1 MLFYAYFFSEEF
13 SSKFYSHNS
22 QLTKKKMERGSATSA
37 SSLLTSF
44 ACACLG
50 AFATIKITQRLLKR
64 EREFPLLAWGTTSKN
79 AKLNESSVRFQQ
91 TRDRFDDVMEN
102 ERREG
107 GGQAGSSSSSS
118 STTTTRTTTARNDL
132 EAIAGF
138 EAAAAYAATRIAE
151 GAVPEDCILELYGI
165 YKQATKGDCDVR
177 VRPTRLDVK
186 GYAKFTEWMK
196 HKGMTKVDACRMYV
210 RVLESRLDDL
220 ELLPSPKKKSGGGG
234 SGKSGGGAFGRSQST
249 MRRLEGE
256 DGEGEEEGEE
266 TSLIKAAKEG
276 DFDKLLKCLRA
287 GADANQRDAK
297 GRTPLMF
304 AADTGD
310 VAITIQL
317 MQLDADIGATDEK
330 GKTALHYAAIC
341 EQVDV
346 AEVLLEAGADPE
358 VRDANG
364 TSASDLGVYELVKK
378 KANGEL
384 ASLDDNINDNVE
396 GDEEVSEE
404 EEEDFDLEEI
414 ERQALEKM
422 AAESIA

>member
-1 MLFYAYFFSEEF
+1 
-13 SSKFYSHNS
+13 
-22 QLTKKKMERGSATSA
+22 MENRGSATSA

-50 AFATIKITQRLLKR
+50 AFATIKITQRFLKE

-107 GGQAGSSSSSS
+107 GGQAGSSTTT
-118 STTTTRTTTARNDL
+118 TTTTRTTTARNDL

-266 TSLIKAAKEG
+266 TSLIKAAKDG

-317 MQLDADIGATDEK
+317 MQLDADIGAVDDK
-330 GKTALHYAAIC
+330 GKTALHYATIC

-364 TSASDLGVYELVKK
+364 SSASDLGVYELVKK

-384 ASLDDNINDNVE
+384 VSVDNRE
-396 GDEEVSEE
+396 DERIEEEEE

-422 AAESIA
+422 AEKENSIA

>member
-13 SSKFYSHNS
+13 LKILLT
-22 QLTKKKMERGSATSA
+22 QLTIHKKKMERGSATSA

-107 GGQAGSSSSSS
+107 GGQAGSSFSSS

-384 ASLDDNINDNVE
+384 ASLDDNSNDNVE

>member
-1 MLFYAYFFSEEF
+1 
-13 SSKFYSHNS
+13 
-22 QLTKKKMERGSATSA
+22 MENRGSATSA

-50 AFATIKITQRLLKR
+50 AFATIKITQRFFRK
-64 EREFPLLAWGTTSKN
+64 EKEFPLLAWGTSKN
-79 AKLNESSVRFQQ
+79 NGAKLNESSVRFQQ

-107 GGQAGSSSSSS
+107 GGQAGSSSS
-118 STTTTRTTTARNDL
+118 TTTTRTTTARKDL

-165 YKQATKGDCDVR
+165 YKQATKGDCDVK

-186 GYAKFTEWMK
+186 KYAKFTEWMK

-210 RVLESRLDDL
+210 QILESRLDDL
-220 ELLPSPKKKSGGGG
+220 ELLPSPKKSDG
-234 SGKSGGGAFGRSQST
+234 SASKSGGGAFGRSQST
-249 MRRLEGE
+249 MRRLKGE
-256 DGEGEEEGEE
+256 DGEIDEEEE

-310 VAITIQL
+310 VAIAIQL
-317 MQLDADIGATDEK
+317 MQLDADIGAADEK

-384 ASLDDNINDNVE
+384 ASLDNNSNNNSE
-396 GDEEVSEE
+396 GDKEASEE
-404 EEEDFDLEEI
+404 EDEDFDLEEI

>member
-1 MLFYAYFFSEEF
+1 MCVILRLLFYYFFSVEASLF
-13 SSKFYSHNS
+13 SRV
-22 QLTKKKMERGSATSA
+22 KKKEMENRGSATSA

-50 AFATIKITQRLLKR
+50 AFATIKITQRFLKE

-107 GGQAGSSSSSS
+107 GGQAGSSTTT
-118 STTTTRTTTARNDL
+118 TTTTRTTTARNDL

-220 ELLPSPKKKSGGGG
+220 ELLPSPKKKSGGSG

-266 TSLIKAAKEG
+266 TSLIKAAKDG

-384 ASLDDNINDNVE
+384 ASLDDNSNDNVE

>member
-1 MLFYAYFFSEEF
+1 VCVLFYAYFFLR
-13 SSKFYSHNS
+13 SSS
-22 QLTKKKMERGSATSA
+22 QKKIKRMENRGSATTSA

-50 AFATIKITQRLLKR
+50 AFATIKITQSILKK

-79 AKLNESSVRFQQ
+79 VKLNESSVRFQQ
-91 TRDRFDDVMEN
+91 TRDRFDDVLEN

-107 GGQAGSSSSSS
+107 GGQAGSSSS
-118 STTTTRTTTARNDL
+118 TTTRTTTARNDL

-364 TSASDLGVYELVKK
+364 TSPSDLGVYELVKK

-384 ASLDDNINDNVE
+384 ASLDDNSNDNVE

>member
-1 MLFYAYFFSEEF
+1 
-13 SSKFYSHNS
+13 
-22 QLTKKKMERGSATSA
+22 MENRGSATSA

-50 AFATIKITQRLLKR
+50 AFATIKITQRFFRK
-64 EREFPLLAWGTTSKN
+64 EKEFPLLAWGTSKN
-79 AKLNESSVRFQQ
+79 NGAKLNESSVRFQQ

-107 GGQAGSSSSSS
+107 GGQASSST
-118 STTTTRTTTARNDL
+118 TTTTRTTTARKDL

-165 YKQATKGDCDVR
+165 YKQATKGDCDVK

-186 GYAKFTEWMK
+186 KYAKFTEWMK

-210 RVLESRLDDL
+210 QVLESRLDDL
-220 ELLPSPKKKSGGGG
+220 ELLPSPKKSDG
-234 SGKSGGGAFGRSQST
+234 SASKSGGGAFGRSQST
-249 MRRLEGE
+249 MRRLKGE
-256 DGEGEEEGEE
+256 DGEIDEEEE

-310 VAITIQL
+310 VAIAIQL
-317 MQLDADIGATDEK
+317 MQLDADIGAADEK

-384 ASLDDNINDNVE
+384 ASLDNNSNNNSE
-396 GDEEVSEE
+396 GDKEASEE
-404 EEEDFDLEEI
+404 EDEDFDLEEI

>member
-1 MLFYAYFFSEEF
+1 VLFYAYFFSEEF
-13 SSKFYSHNS
+13 SSKFTKH
-22 QLTKKKMERGSATSA
+22 TTHKKKMERGSATSA

-79 AKLNESSVRFQQ
+79 VKLNESSVRFQQ

-118 STTTTRTTTARNDL
+118 TTTTTRTTTARNDL

-196 HKGMTKVDACRMYV
+196 HKGMAKVDACRMYV

-220 ELLPSPKKKSGGGG
+220 ELLPSPKKKSGG

-384 ASLDDNINDNVE
+384 ASLDDNSNDNVE

>member
-1 MLFYAYFFSEEF
+1 MTST
-13 SSKFYSHNS
+13 SSPSS
-22 QLTKKKMERGSATSA
+22 LATSFA
-37 SSLLTSF
+37 GAFLTSF
-44 ACACLG
+44 LA
-50 AFATIKITQRLLKR
+50 IKLYRRVRMKE
-64 EREFPLLAWGTTSKN
+64 ERTFPLLSWGTSN
-79 AKLNESSVRFQQ
+79 ERKLNESSVAFQQ
-91 TRDRFDDVMEN
+91 TRDRFDDV
-102 ERREG
+102 G
-107 GGQAGSSSSSS
+107 GRTTTTSSSSSS
-118 STTTTRTTTARNDL
+118 SAPTNTRSDL

-165 YKQATKGDCDVR
+165 YKQATKGDCDVK
-177 VRPTRLDVK
+177 VRPTRLDIK

-196 HKGMTKVDACRMYV
+196 HKGMTRVDACRMYV

-220 ELLPSPKKKSGGGG
+220 ELLPSPKKKSNTTNGG
-234 SGKSGGGAFGRSQST
+234 GGGAFGRSQST

-256 DGEGEEEGEE
+256 DGKEEEREEE
-266 TSLIKAAKEG
+266 TSLLKAAKEG

-317 MQLDADIGATDEK
+317 MQLDADIGAVDDK
-330 GKTALHYAAIC
+330 GKTALHYATIC

-364 TSASDLGVYELVKK
+364 SSASDLGVYELVKK

-384 ASLDDNINDNVE
+384 VSVDNREDERVE
-396 GDEEVSEE
+396 EEEE

-422 AAESIA
+422 AEKENSIA

>member
-1 MLFYAYFFSEEF
+1 MKEER
-13 SSKFYSHNS
+13 
-22 QLTKKKMERGSATSA
+22 T
-37 SSLLTSF
+37 
-44 ACACLG
+44 
-50 AFATIKITQRLLKR
+50 
-64 EREFPLLAWGTTSKN
+64 FPLLSWGTSN
-79 AKLNESSVRFQQ
+79 ERKLNESSVAFQQ
-91 TRDRFDDVMEN
+91 TRDRFDDV
-102 ERREG
+102 G
-107 GGQAGSSSSSS
+107 GRTTTSSSSSS
-118 STTTTRTTTARNDL
+118 SSAPTTTRRSDL

-165 YKQATKGDCDVR
+165 YKQATKGDCDVK
-177 VRPTRLDVK
+177 VRPTRLDIK

-196 HKGMTKVDACRMYV
+196 HKGMTRVDACRMYV

-220 ELLPSPKKKSGGGG
+220 ELLPSPKKKSNNNTNGGGG
-234 SGKSGGGAFGRSQST
+234 GGGGAFGRSQST

-256 DGEGEEEGEE
+256 DGKEEEPGEE
-266 TSLIKAAKEG
+266 TSLLKAAKEG

-317 MQLDADIGATDEK
+317 MQLDADIGAVDDK
-330 GKTALHYAAIC
+330 GKTALHYATIC

-364 TSASDLGVYELVKK
+364 SSASDLGVYELVKK

-384 ASLDDNINDNVE
+384 VSVDNRE
-396 GDEEVSEE
+396 DERVEE
-404 EEEDFDLEEI
+404 EEETEEDFDLEEI

-422 AAESIA
+422 AEKENSIA

>member
-1 MLFYAYFFSEEF
+1 MCVILRLLFYYFFSVEASLF
-13 SSKFYSHNS
+13 SRV
-22 QLTKKKMERGSATSA
+22 KKKEMENRGSATSA

-50 AFATIKITQRLLKR
+50 AFATIKITQRFLKE

-107 GGQAGSSSSSS
+107 GGQAGSSTTT
-118 STTTTRTTTARNDL
+118 TTTTRTTTARNDL

-266 TSLIKAAKEG
+266 TSLIKAAKDG

-384 ASLDDNINDNVE
+384 ASLDDNSNDNVE

>member
-1 MLFYAYFFSEEF
+1 VCVLFYAYFFLR
-13 SSKFYSHNS
+13 SSS
-22 QLTKKKMERGSATSA
+22 QKKIKRMENRGSATTSA

-50 AFATIKITQRLLKR
+50 AFATIKITQGILKR

-79 AKLNESSVRFQQ
+79 VKLNESSVRFQQ
-91 TRDRFDDVMEN
+91 TRDRFDDVLEN

-118 STTTTRTTTARNDL
+118 TTTRTTTARNDL

-384 ASLDDNINDNVE
+384 ASLDDNSNDNVE